1 MTTMLLRILTH
12 IRNTDGTVTLGELAR
27 RMNTPAS
34 ALAPMIQTLE
44 AAGLLGDQPGTALPC
59 ATGCGSSCDPSACP
73 LTVSLPILLGE
84 RRT

>member
-1 MTTMLLRILTH
+1 MTTMLDRILTE
-12 IRNTDGTVTLGELAR
+12 IRTADGIVTLGELAR
-27 RMNTPAS
+27 RMDTPPS

-44 AAGLLGDQPGTALPC
+44 AVGLLGAQSGPALPC

-73 LTVSLPILLGE
+73 LTVSLPIPLAE